1 VASPIKITELF
12 KLSKK
17 FVGAQQKKI
26 RLTIYVDPH
35 CSDEVVAEICELLR
49 PATSRSQVFVRVLS
63 GQRSSDLAQIGLEKN
78 TTARLLLCARGADIT
93 GLAPLPP
100 QTCVVTSDELRS
112 AGAESLGLS
121 ILDVVSPLSGDLE
134 TQVAAW
140 LSTTLPSKRLTIAS
154 DFPFTRAEI
163 SRDIC
168 SATARQN
175 AVIALVPFTRGA
187 DMPVLVANQ
196 TKMLFQLA
204 LVRGLKLNAQRVPE
218 LLVTGAVAFAG
229 RRLASR
235 LTPPFAPARWLVR
248 GAVAFGMT
256 AALGQGACLY
266 YEKQAQKENERAA
279 AEALNSAE
287 QHLEA
292 AGLKDPTDALIGLL
306 EEGSAA
312 QG

>member
-1 VASPIKITELF
+1 M
-12 KLSKK
+12 
-17 FVGAQQKKI
+17 GAQQKTM
-26 RLTIYVDPH
+26 RLTIYIDPH
-35 CSDEVVAEICELLR
+35 CSDEVVADICELLR
-49 PATSRSQVFVRVLS
+49 PATSRSHVFVRVLS
-63 GQRSSDLAQIGLEKN
+63 GQRGTDSAQLGLEKDM
-78 TTARLLLCARGADIT
+78 TARLILCAHAAELA
-93 GLAPLPP
+93 GLTPLPP
-100 QTCVVTSDELRS
+100 KTCVVTSDELRS
-112 AGAESLGLS
+112 EGADSLGLS

-134 TQVAAW
+134 TQVATW
-140 LSTTLPSKRLTIAS
+140 LSTALPSKHLTIAG

-175 AVIALVPFTRGA
+175 AMIALVPFTRGA

-204 LVRGLKLNAQRVPE
+204 LVRGLKLNTQRIPE
-218 LLVTGAVAFAG
+218 LLATGAVAFAG
-229 RRLASR
+229 RLLASR

-248 GAVAFGMT
+248 GAVAFGLT
-256 AALGQGACLY
+256 TALGQGACLY
-266 YEKQAQKENERAA
+266 YDKQAQKENERAA
-279 AEALNSAE
+279 VEALNAAE

-292 AGLKDPTDALIGLL
+292 AGLKNPTDVLSGLL